1 MYIQLTFLGLKLVIV
16 TWIRKFICYMYAG
29 SDSHALSVT
38 QRIPVLFIGLRDI
51 CATESDV
58 TVR

>member
-1 MYIQLTFLGLKLVIV
+1 MIV
-16 TWIRKFICYMYAG
+16 TWISNFICYMYAG